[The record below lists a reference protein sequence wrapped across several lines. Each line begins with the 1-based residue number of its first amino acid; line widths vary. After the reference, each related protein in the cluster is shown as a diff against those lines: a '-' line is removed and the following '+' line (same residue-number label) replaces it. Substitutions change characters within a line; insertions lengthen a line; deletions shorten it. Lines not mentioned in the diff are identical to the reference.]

1 MNKLL
6 HVLVY
11 IFLLLAGAGL
21 FFEIQLNDKRT
32 ELTKRNRM
40 QEDCF
45 VKLAKTIEKAEPAK
59 DAVFEIKRDNS
70 PVEARLVDSPD
81 MENILDD
88 YPAPLEQRDLETYN
102 WDNQRDALRRVFVLD
117 FEGKPVM
124 DGNEPQTRDS
134 DEDKLLNALF
144 ESAKAQQ
151 TKLNNTRAALTD
163 LRGKLEAVVAELN
176 KLKPEARQDKVT
188 IVEKN
193 EKIAKL
199 EQEKTDLEN
208 QITMLKSQIDDL
220 NTEITSLKDEVA
232 AAKDETEAA
241 KEEVAKAKK
250 TIDQLK
256 EMLKSA
262 IQNGGDKSASGGVAV
277 TSLPAGDKG
286 KIVEADNE
294 NMFAIVEFTDDTMKE
309 LEQLCQKDLVGVK
322 HTSITVGGS
331 SMFASSSDT
340 HKGSITFT
348 LYEEKERKPG
358 YDNEKTA
365 KDKLRKHFDHFPGAT
380 MAFGTNSNNAGSS
393 GISIDI
399 RSDDLNLVR
408 ESAEA
413 VKKLL
418 QEHLDIHSVQ
428 NDLQTLSF
436 SSF

>member
-11 IFLLLAGAGL
+11 VFLILAGAGL
-21 FFEIQLNDKRT
+21 FFELQLNDKRM

-59 DAVFEIKRDNS
+59 DAAFEIKKDNS

-81 MENILDD
+81 MENILDE
-88 YPAPLEQRDLETYN
+88 YPAPLEQANLETYN
-102 WDNQRDALRRVFVLD
+102 WDNKRDGLRRVFVLD

-124 DGNEPQTRDS
+124 DGNEPQTRGS
-134 DEDKLLNALF
+134 DEDKMLNALF

-151 TKLNNTRAALTD
+151 SRLNSTRAALTD
-163 LRGKLEAVVAELN
+163 LRGKLESVVNELN

-188 IVEKN
+188 IVERD

-199 EQEKTDLEN
+199 EGEKAELEN
-208 QITMLKSQIDDL
+208 QITKLKAQIDEL
-220 NTEITSLKDEVA
+220 NTEITSLKDEIA
-232 AAKDETEAA
+232 AARDETEAA

-294 NMFAIVEFTDDTMKE
+294 NMFAIVEFSEAAMKE
-309 LEQLCQKDLVGVK
+309 LKGEDGSRALPALELGVK
-322 HTSITVGGS
+322 RTGFKGEAGEFVGRIRLRQEVKGKPYVICDILGAWEQDKVAPNDII
-331 SMFASSSDT
+331 FAD
-340 HKGSITFT
+340 
-348 LYEEKERKPG
+348 
-358 YDNEKTA
+358 
-365 KDKLRKHFDHFPGAT
+365 
-380 MAFGTNSNNAGSS
+380 
-393 GISIDI
+393 
-399 RSDDLNLVR
+399 
-408 ESAEA
+408 
-413 VKKLL
+413 
-418 QEHLDIHSVQ
+418 
-428 NDLQTLSF
+428 
-436 SSF
+436 